1 MDEAIPHP
9 SPHEDAESTLA
20 QFEWLAQKRRAT
32 RHFLQQPLER
42 ELVERLLRTAQWAPS
57 GYNLQPTRFV
67 VVADPLIRSRIRRAC
82 MNQQPVKEA
91 PVVIVFAGDHE
102 ASNRLEETLE
112 SDLAS
117 RAITVEY
124 ANFLRKIVRLMFKQG
139 PLGLNWLWKATLI
152 PVARV
157 FVPIPQMMAVH
168 KRFWLAKQA
177 MLCAM
182 NFMLAAEAA
191 GLGTVP
197 MEGFDAGRLRRV
209 LDLPHSWE
217 PILVVPVGYAKPG
230 PAKKTRLPLER
241 VMLWR

>member
-1 MDEAIPHP
+1 MDEAISHR
-9 SPHEDAESTLA
+9 SLHEDAESRLA
-20 QFEWLAQKRRAT
+20 QFEGLARKRRAT

-42 ELVERLLRTAQWAPS
+42 ALVERLLRTAQWAPS

-67 VVADPLIRSRIRRAC
+67 VVGDRLSRSCILRAC
-82 MNQQPVKEA
+82 MNQKPVEEA
-91 PVVIVFAGDHE
+91 PVVIVFAGDHH

-117 RAITVEY
+117 GAITGDY
-124 ANFLRKIVRLMFKQG
+124 ADFLRKIVRLMFEQG

-152 PVARV
+152 PLARV

-191 GLGTVP
+191 GLRTVP
-197 MEGFDAGRLRRV
+197 IEGFDTVRLRRA
-209 LDLPHSWE
+209 LDLPRSWE
-217 PILVVPVGYAKPG
+217 PILVVPVGYATAG

-241 VMLWR
+241 VTLWR